1 MEKNFSFIQRLA
13 YAMMIVIMSF
23 IILKTSK
30 QILYP
35 LVLGMLFS
43 YILMPMVI
51 FLENKL
57 KFPTVIASLFSVLLA
72 IFIFSVLIFLFT
84 KQIRIFLKDLPTL
97 KIKVEENLN
106 NLGIFIESKFKISFE
121 TQKNI
126 VKSEIELLFS
136 ESDKFIQ
143 LIVNKAAKTI
153 EGIIFIPI
161 FTFFLLVFRK
171 RWRNFILK
179 LAKVKENKVALKILE
194 QISNVTVRYIAG
206 ISTVVLILAFCHSTF
221 LSIIGLKYAIAIG
234 IITAVVSFLP
244 YFGTLVSALI
254 PLSFSL
260 LLSDNPYAPM
270 IILLYFWIIT
280 FIDHNI
286 LTPTITGG
294 NVNLNPLATIL
305 GLIVATW
312 IWGIPGM
319 IVIVPVLAVMKIIFD
334 NIDGFQHYGYLLG
347 MEQHNLIE
355 KIKNWLWK
363 RKTHKA
369 ENEKK

>member
-1 MEKNFSFIQRLA
+1 MEKNFAFIQRLA
-13 YAMMIVIMSF
+13 YALMIVIMGF
-23 IILKTSK
+23 IILKTAK

-51 FLENKL
+51 FFENKL
-57 KFPTVIASLFSVLLA
+57 KFPPAIASLFSVLFALLVFA
-72 IFIFSVLIFLFT
+72 LLIYLFT
-84 KQIRIFLKDLPTL
+84 SQMKVFLKDLPAL
-97 KIKVEENLN
+97 KIKAEDNLN
-106 NLGIFIESKFKISFE
+106 NLGVFIETKFKISFE

-136 ESDKFIQ
+136 ESDKLTQ
-143 LIVNKAAKTI
+143 VVVNRAAKTI
-153 EGIIFIPI
+153 EGVIFIPI

-194 QISNVTVRYIAG
+194 QISSVTVRYMAG
-206 ISTVVLILAFCHSTF
+206 ISTVVIILAFCHSVF

-234 IITAVVSFLP
+234 IMTAIISFLP
-244 YFGTLVSALI
+244 YFGTLVSAII
-254 PLSFSL
+254 PLLFSL
-260 LLSDNPYAPM
+260 FLSDNPYDPL

-294 NVNLNPLATIL
+294 NVNLNPLVTIM
-305 GLIVATW
+305 GLIIAAW

-319 IVIVPVLAVMKIIFD
+319 IVIVPVLAVIKIIFD

-347 MEQHNLIE
+347 MEQHNLI
-355 KIKNWLWK
+355 KRIQFWIWK
-363 RKTHKA
+363 RK
-369 ENEKK
+369 NEKVSNG